1 MTSKAFEYCNPCTT
15 IQQYESELYNMQLL
29 QNYLEMLAMPTY
41 MGVSISSTRLLRSF
55 IIHQQ
60 SNSDLFVRGGGAKQ
74 KNG

>member
-1 MTSKAFEYCNPCTT
+1 
-15 IQQYESELYNMQLL
+15 MQLL

-41 MGVSISSTRLLRSF
+41 MGVSISSTRLLHSF

-60 SNSDLFVRGGGAKQ
+60 SNSALSVRGGGSKQ